1 MKRKILLII
10 TFMFMVLLTACSSN
24 TNLKSLKYSEFQK
37 MISNKETFIVEVS
50 QDGCS
55 HCASF
60 TPKFEDVLN
69 KNNITAYNLN
79 LSNMAKAERDEFN
92 NNYNVEGTPTVMFF
106 KDGEESSLLNRIEG
120 DKDTETIV
128 TKLKNNGYI
137 K

>member
-1 MKRKILLII
+1 MKKVLFIVFVCIFSL
-10 TFMFMVLLTACSSN
+10 LLTSCGKS
-24 TNLKSLKYSEFQK
+24 NLKDLKYSDFQK
-37 MISNKETFIVEVS
+37 MVANKETFIVEVS

-69 KNNITAYNLN
+69 EYNITAYNLN
-79 LSNMAKAERDEFN
+79 LSNMAKAERSEFN

-120 DKDTETIV
+120 DKDTETII
-128 TKLKNNGYI
+128 TKLKNNNYI